1 MRLTGKAEDIL
12 AAIARDVPE
21 VRKAL
26 KRIDKTITRKAQRE
40 VEEFQAAAL
49 YAIAQAHNRDGA
61 RFLEIGTAVGYSA
74 SVLAFGAPDAHIV
87 TLNPDEGEATAA
99 VKNLEALVL
108 TDQIEVLVVKSAQYL
123 ASADEGDRYDLI
135 FIDGDHARVRVDIP
149 VWDLLA
155 VGGVMIF
162 HDYSPAGTRR
172 ACPPVY
178 EACQEFAAYLG
189 RADVLIVDDTGTGMI
204 GFVKQS
210 DDPRWV
216 GKADEPD
223 AAMLDAVSRSS
234 IQPVERLVKLW
245 QLARK
250 SANVDGAVVSLGAGE
265 GGAAVLMMD
274 GAGADGRDVWLF
286 DTWEGIP
293 APGAHD
299 GDKAHAK
306 YAAKKGEWL
315 RFSMDNAAVTLGNAG
330 LVAACLVKGRIEATV
345 ADAAQI
351 IGAIAVLHIDVD
363 WYVPTRAA
371 LDALYDLVADGG
383 VIICDDYGHWQGTRK
398 AVDEFRSARGIT
410 SPIMALDY
418 TAHWWRKDG

>member
-1 MRLTGKAEDIL
+1 
-12 AAIARDVPE
+12 
-21 VRKAL
+21 
-26 KRIDKTITRKAQRE
+26 
-40 VEEFQAAAL
+40 
-49 YAIAQAHNRDGA
+49 
-61 RFLEIGTAVGYSA
+61 
-74 SVLAFGAPDAHIV
+74 
-87 TLNPDEGEATAA
+87 
-99 VKNLEALVL
+99 
-108 TDQIEVLVVKSAQYL
+108 
-123 ASADEGDRYDLI
+123 
-135 FIDGDHARVRVDIP
+135 
-149 VWDLLA
+149 
-155 VGGVMIF
+155 
-162 HDYSPAGTRR
+162 
-172 ACPPVY
+172 
-178 EACQEFAAYLG
+178 
-189 RADVLIVDDTGTGMI
+189 VLIVDDTGTGMI

-299 GDKAHAK
+299 GEKAHAK

-398 AVDEFRSARGIT
+398 AVDEFRAARGIT